1 MDDLSLNAKYIEE
14 ALPQNDNELEDEDQ
28 GDGLYEHFRVT
39 ADKGQQLLRIDKFL
53 MDHLRDT

>member
-28 GDGLYEHFRVT
+28 GDGLYEPC
-39 ADKGQQLLRIDKFL
+39 Q
-53 MDHLRDT
+53 